1 MHGRRATPSSRTR
14 RTSGPRPS
22 STSGHDARSPSSADH
37 STLWA
42 PRDVR
47 ALGADGCATSETG
60 FTLDRTQHDLLGRRG
75 AENAALTRMRFR
87 YGWQMIPD
95 LGIMPFPKGQGMGAA
110 SDVRVVPLTGSPHAQ
125 QQNASD
131 SRPMWPRRNCDL
143 PGGSPEPHSHS
154 RWSTD
159 SERRPGIK
167 RSNRD

>member
-1 MHGRRATPSSRTR
+1 MAAATPSSRTR

-22 STSGHDARSPSSADH
+22 STGGHDARSPSSADH

-95 LGIMPFPKGQGMGAA
+95 LGDYALPERSGHGRGFGRPGSTPHGLAACAAAERIRQQSYVASAKLRLAGGFAGA
-110 SDVRVVPLTGSPHAQ
+110 SLAQ
-125 QQNASD
+125 
-131 SRPMWPRRNCDL
+131 P
-143 PGGSPEPHSHS
+143 
-154 RWSTD
+154 WSTD